1 MLDRITRRPPAV
13 LAGQV
18 GPRSLWVILVAWS
31 VGWSLLAARGGGY
44 SWHYFAEGS
53 HLLINPG
60 VNGGGLHL
68 YAAHPDLQIGPMA
81 LLVAVPLNALGPTG
95 GRLVAELTLALLGP
109 LLLYVLVVARRRLTG
124 ASPAPV
130 LLLGTGLLV
139 MPVWSE
145 VATHF
150 THLDDALALSFC
162 VLAVLAVIARRPYL
176 SAGLLAAAID
186 SKPWAA
192 GFVVLI
198 LSLPSTK
205 RWRAALLTA
214 LGVAGAWLPFVLADP
229 MTLALS
235 RFTIENVDNSA
246 LHALGVHTANTP
258 SWDRPAQAILGIVVA
273 IVCVRR
279 GRWAAV
285 PLAVVAARLLLD
297 PQTYPDYGSG
307 LLVATA
313 ILDLLTPGRR
323 WPLWTA
329 AAGTWYVANGV
340 AGALLQP
347 EQVGTLRALFMVGVL
362 VTLCLLPDRTRRS
375 RGHRVGSQARS
386 APRRREADLVA
397 GARAR

>member
-1 MLDRITRRPPAV
+1 MLDRIARRPLTG
-13 LAGQV
+13 LAGRV
-18 GPRSLWVILVAWS
+18 GPRRLWAILVAWT

-44 SWHYFAEGS
+44 SWHYFAQGAD
-53 HLLINPG
+53 LLINPG

-68 YAAHPDLQIGPMA
+68 YAVHPDLQIGPIA

-95 GRLVAELTLALLGP
+95 GRLAAELALALLGP
-109 LLLYVLVVARRRLTG
+109 LLLYVLVLARRRLTG
-124 ASPAPV
+124 TSPAPV
-130 LLLGTGLLV
+130 LLLGTGLLL

-145 VATHF
+145 VATRF

-162 VLAVLAVIARRPYL
+162 VVAVLAVIARRPYL

-198 LSLPSTK
+198 LALPSAT

-214 LGVAGAWLPFVLADP
+214 LGVLGAWLPFVLADP

-235 RFTIENVDNSA
+235 RFTIENVDDSA
-246 LHALGVHTANTP
+246 LHALGVNTANTP
-258 SWDRPAQAILGIVVA
+258 SWDRPAQVILGIAVA

-285 PLAVVAARLLLD
+285 PLAVVTARLLLD
-297 PQTYPDYGSG
+297 PQTYPYYSSG
-307 LLVATA
+307 LLLATA

-329 AAGTWYVANGV
+329 AAGSWYVSNGI

-347 EQVGTLRALFMVGVL
+347 AQVGALRALFMVGVL
-362 VTLCLLPDRTRRS
+362 VALCLLPDRAGRS
-375 RGHRVGSQARS
+375 RGSRGGSHADS
-386 APRRREADLVA
+386 APLLREADLVA

>member
-1 MLDRITRRPPAV
+1 MLDRITRHPPAG
-13 LAGQV
+13 LARQV
-18 GPRSLWVILVAWS
+18 GPRRLWVILVAWA

-68 YAAHPDLQIGPMA
+68 YAAHPDLQIGPIA

-95 GRLVAELTLALLGP
+95 GRLGAELTLALLGP

-139 MPVWSE
+139 IPVWSE

-198 LSLPSTK
+198 LALPSAK

-235 RFTIENVDNSA
+235 RFTIDNVDDSA

-297 PQTYPDYGSG
+297 PQTYPYDSSG
-307 LLVATA
+307 LLVVTA

-329 AAGTWYVANGV
+329 AAGTWYVANSVG
-340 AGALLQP
+340 GALLQP
-347 EQVGTLRALFMVGVL
+347 EQVGALRALFMVGVL

-375 RGHRVGSQARS
+375 RDLRVGSQARS

>member
-1 MLDRITRRPPAV
+1 MAA
-13 LAGQV
+13 LAGRV
-18 GPRSLWVILVAWS
+18 GRRRLWVVLVAWTL
-31 VGWSLLAARGGGY
+31 GWSLLAARGGGY
-44 SWHYFAEGS
+44 SWHYFAQGAD
-53 HLLINPG
+53 LLINPG

-68 YAAHPDLQIGPMA
+68 YAVHPDLQIGPIA

-95 GRLVAELTLALLGP
+95 GRLAAELALALLGP
-109 LLLYVLVVARRRLTG
+109 LLLYVLVLARRRLTG
-124 ASPAPV
+124 TSPAPV

-139 MPVWSE
+139 MPVWSQ
-145 VATHF
+145 VATRF

-162 VLAVLAVIARRPYL
+162 VVAVLAVIARRPYL
-176 SAGLLAAAID
+176 SAGLLAAAVD

-198 LSLPSTK
+198 LALPSAT
-205 RWRAALLTA
+205 RWRAALMTT
-214 LGVAGAWLPFVLADP
+214 LGVLGVWLPFVLADP

-235 RFTIENVDNSA
+235 RFTIENVDDSA
-246 LHALGVHTANTP
+246 LHALGVNTANTP
-258 SWDRPAQAILGIVVA
+258 SWDRPAQVILGIAVA
-273 IVCVRR
+273 VVCVRR

-285 PLAVVAARLLLD
+285 PLAVVTARLLLD
-297 PQTYPDYGSG
+297 PQTYPYYSSG

-329 AAGTWYVANGV
+329 AAGTWYVANSA

-347 EQVGTLRALFMVGVL
+347 EQVGILRALFMVGVL

-375 RGHRVGSQARS
+375 RGLRVGSQARS
-386 APRRREADLVA
+386 APLRHEVDLGA

>member
-1 MLDRITRRPPAV
+1 MLDRIARGPLTGH
-13 LAGQV
+13 AGRV
-18 GPRSLWVILVAWS
+18 GPRRLWVILAAWT

-44 SWHYFAEGS
+44 SWHYFAQGAD
-53 HLLINPG
+53 LLINPG

-68 YAAHPDLQIGPMA
+68 YAVHPDLQIGPIA

-95 GRLVAELTLALLGP
+95 GRLAAELALALLGP
-109 LLLYVLVVARRRLTG
+109 LLLYVLVLARRRLTG
-124 ASPAPV
+124 TSPAPV
-130 LLLGTGLLV
+130 LLLGTGLLL

-145 VATHF
+145 VATRF

-162 VLAVLAVIARRPYL
+162 VVAVLAVIARRPYL

-198 LSLPSTK
+198 LALPSAT

-235 RFTIENVDNSA
+235 RFTIENVDDSA
-246 LHALGVHTANTP
+246 LHALGVNTANTP
-258 SWDRPAQAILGIVVA
+258 SWDRPAQVILGIAVA

-285 PLAVVAARLLLD
+285 PLAVVTARLLLD
-297 PQTYPDYGSG
+297 PQTYPYYSSG
-307 LLVATA
+307 LLLATA

-329 AAGTWYVANGV
+329 AAGSWYVSNGI

-347 EQVGTLRALFMVGVL
+347 GQVGALRALFMVGVL
-362 VTLCLLPDRTRRS
+362 VALCLLPDRTRRS
-375 RGHRVGSQARS
+375 RGRRGGSHADS

>member
-1 MLDRITRRPPAV
+1 MLDRIARGPLTG
-13 LAGQV
+13 LAGRV
-18 GPRSLWVILVAWS
+18 GPRRLWVILVAWT

-44 SWHYFAEGS
+44 SWHYFAQGAD
-53 HLLINPG
+53 LLINPG

-68 YAAHPDLQIGPMA
+68 YAVHPDLQIGPIA

-95 GRLVAELTLALLGP
+95 GRLAAELALALLGP
-109 LLLYVLVVARRRLTG
+109 LLLYVLVLARRRLTG
-124 ASPAPV
+124 TSPAPV
-130 LLLGTGLLV
+130 LLLGTGLLL

-145 VATHF
+145 VATRF

-162 VLAVLAVIARRPYL
+162 VVAVLAVIARRPYL

-198 LSLPSTK
+198 LALPSAT

-214 LGVAGAWLPFVLADP
+214 LGVLGAWLPFVLADP

-235 RFTIENVDNSA
+235 RFTIENVDDSA
-246 LHALGVHTANTP
+246 LHALGVNTANTP
-258 SWDRPAQAILGIVVA
+258 SWDRPAQVILGIAVA

-285 PLAVVAARLLLD
+285 PLAVVTARLLLD
-297 PQTYPDYGSG
+297 PQTYPYYSSG
-307 LLVATA
+307 LLLATA

-329 AAGTWYVANGV
+329 AAGSWYVSNGI

-347 EQVGTLRALFMVGVL
+347 AQVGALRALFMVGVL
-362 VTLCLLPDRTRRS
+362 VALCLLPDRAGRS
-375 RGHRVGSQARS
+375 RGSRGGSHADS
-386 APRRREADLVA
+386 APLLREADLVA